1 MIFIKEHIHNNRKL
15 LAICDGNL
23 IGKTFEEKDKIL
35 NVSKTFYHG
44 EPMFEKDILELIEDN
59 ILLNIVGEE
68 SINFAL
74 KNKLIDKKG
83 IIRIKSIPH
92 ALLL

>member
-1 MIFIKEHIHNNRKL
+1 MIFIKEHIHNYRKL

-23 IGKTFEEKDKIL
+23 IGKTFEEGNRIL
-35 NVSKTFYHG
+35 NVSKSFYYG
-44 EPMFEKDILELIEDN
+44 EPMFENDILKLILDDP
-59 ILLNIVGEE
+59 LLNIVGEE

-74 KNKLIDKKG
+74 KNKFIEKKG
-83 IIRIKSIPH
+83 IILIKNIPH